1 MASVR
6 LWATIHN
13 IMSKSLFRICEE
25 QMLLNDMLM
34 ETGGELTPELEEA
47 LVINADN
54 FQVKLEGY
62 ATSIHHFDALAD
74 AADAEIKRLT
84 AIKKSAQ
91 GAQKRLKDTLA
102 YAMETFGYDKYDIGL
117 HKLSFRSSQAVN
129 ITDEVRIPNHYV
141 KVETK
146 IDKEALR
153 RDLKAGL
160 VVEGAELIT
169 NKTIQIR

>member
-1 MASVR
+1 M
-6 LWATIHN
+6 TP
-13 IMSKSLFRICEE
+13 SLFKITSEQVRI
-25 QMLLNDMLM
+25 NDMLM

-47 LVINADN
+47 LIINAEN
-54 FQVKLEGY
+54 FQLKVEGY
-62 ATSIHHFDALAD
+62 ATSIHRFDALEE
-74 AADAEIKRLT
+74 AADAEIKRLM

-102 YAMETFGYDKYDIGL
+102 YAMDTFGYDKYDLGL

-129 ITDEVRIPNHYV
+129 ITDENLIPNNYI

-146 IDKEALR
+146 IDKESLK

-160 VVEGAELIT
+160 VIEGAELVT
-169 NKTIQIR
+169 NKNLQIR

>member
-1 MASVR
+1 M
-6 LWATIHN
+6 TP
-13 IMSKSLFRICEE
+13 SLFKITSEQVRI
-25 QMLLNDMLM
+25 NDMLM

-47 LVINADN
+47 LIINAEN
-54 FQVKLEGY
+54 FQLKVEGY
-62 ATSIHHFDALAD
+62 ATSIHRFDALAE

-102 YAMETFGYDKYDIGL
+102 YAMDTFGYDKYDLGL

-129 ITDEVRIPNHYV
+129 ITDENLIPNNYI

-146 IDKEALR
+146 IDKESLK

-160 VVEGAELIT
+160 VIEGATLVT
-169 NKTIQIR
+169 NKNLQIR